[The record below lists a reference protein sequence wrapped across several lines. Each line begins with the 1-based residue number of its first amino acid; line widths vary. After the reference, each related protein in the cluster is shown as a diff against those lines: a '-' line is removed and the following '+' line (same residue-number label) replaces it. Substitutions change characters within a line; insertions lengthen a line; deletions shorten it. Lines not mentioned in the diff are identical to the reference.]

1 MHGCMDRCWYRRRD
15 AQVQKVQ
22 RDDRASRHSN
32 RWCSIVFECYQAKPI
47 IVCMLSTNSSNN
59 RGCWFGSVALIPI
72 LLFKLFPLHDAYGYT
87 ITNETLELLTLTQEN
102 HNAIVSVNDKRKQ
115 VGNAPLAAYV
125 IALIGEYVIQY
136 TGALRN
142 NTLTYCLLLGCC
154 CCLLFGCCCCCLCV
168 PIEMKV
174 ASVRYHQHSFENAS
188 MQNNKRMLLLQ
199 R

>member
-1 MHGCMDRCWYRRRD
+1 
-15 AQVQKVQ
+15 
-22 RDDRASRHSN
+22 
-32 RWCSIVFECYQAKPI
+32 
-47 IVCMLSTNSSNN
+47 MLSTNSSNN
-59 RGCWFGSVALIPI
+59 RGCWFESVALIPI

-154 CCLLFGCCCCCLCV
+154 CCCLCV